1 MSYHQLDRKK
11 GFEKS
16 EINVSE
22 STYNKDADPT
32 ELDVNMKNSLYN
44 SMAKMEVPVSPGYNA
59 LHNDIRQFRTSIM
72 KRKKESKFKK
82 RLGIIYIDKRRFGG
96 TGKDLSDSES
106 EDPDLQGKSPMT

>member
-44 SMAKMEVPVSPGYNA
+44 SMAIMEVPVSPGYNA

-72 KRKKESKFKK
+72 KRKKESKFKNATQN
-82 RLGIIYIDKRRFGG
+82 YIDKRRFGG